1 MDWIRIKCINSE
13 NTQFIHS
20 QAEMGMICRPRAT
33 ICTRVARVR
42 RLDGQRK
49 KNRAVQRS
57 TRKGSQVRR
66 KPRSPTCRPQ
76 TKIHADG
83 ATQQCRRQVAECTQ
97 NWSKKYNPERK
108 GEKANGNSLSTD
120 HLCFPVVFVCQRT
133 KKTCSVLKADSSA

>member
-1 MDWIRIKCINSE
+1 MH
-13 NTQFIHS
+13 QFGKYSIHS
-20 QAEMGMICRPRAT
+20 LPSRDGDDMQATGYHMQVG
-33 ICTRVARVR
+33 RVARVR